1 MPLKT
6 KAKLVPWY
14 FTSGLVS
21 KRGGSRL
28 SQRDKIFLKDE
39 QINGKRE
46 RTNSKVFSSPKL
58 CRFFFFFLSQ
68 EINSLAI
75 LPETNH
81 VYCSR
86 QERTSFILNFTHTIN
101 FTYLYLNREPIR
113 KKFCLAEGPL
123 TGPLSL
129 KNA

>member
-1 MPLKT
+1 ME
-6 KAKLVPWY
+6 
-14 FTSGLVS
+14 
-21 KRGGSRL
+21 RER
-28 SQRDKIFLKDE
+28 E
-39 QINGKRE
+39 QI
-46 RTNSKVFSSPKL
+46 PK
-58 CRFFFFFLSQ
+58 FFPPQNYVNFFFLSQ